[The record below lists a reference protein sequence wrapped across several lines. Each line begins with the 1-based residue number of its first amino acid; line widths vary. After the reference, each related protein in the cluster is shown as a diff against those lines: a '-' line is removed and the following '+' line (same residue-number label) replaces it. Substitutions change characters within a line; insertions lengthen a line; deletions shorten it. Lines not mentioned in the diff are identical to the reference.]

1 MSPRA
6 VNDIQKTLRCI
17 ASIVPD
23 SVMMRLRCFH
33 GDLRAL
39 EPGSARNAAVSARY
53 ADLAMVKLIRIPPA
67 TTGPHGQYVY
77 SLRTLPV
84 FRTCEQF
91 RQPLRA
97 LRVMAYNDKS
107 DDRSFGERRSL
118 TRRIF
123 L

>member
-23 SVMMRLRCFH
+23 SVAMRRRCFH
-33 GDLRAL
+33 GDSRARQPVPRAMLRIA
-39 EPGSARNAAVSARY
+39 ARY
-53 ADLAMVKLIRIPPA
+53 ADLATVKLMRIPPA
-67 TTGPHGQYVY
+67 TTGPHGQCVY

-91 RQPLRA
+91 RQPLCA

-107 DDRSFGERRSL
+107 DDQSFR
-118 TRRIF
+118 
-123 L
+123 